1 MARENSDWFT
11 KSDSIMKAEEAKRE
25 ENLKW
30 IWRLIQ
36 ERKDDYDTEKVVAE
50 TKEIYKDMAHN
61 IVENQNK

>member
-1 MARENSDWFT
+1 MARENCDWTT
-11 KSDSIMKAEEAKRE
+11 KSDSIMDAEEAKRR

-36 ERKDDYDTEKVVAE
+36 ERKDDYDTEKIVAE
-50 TKEIYKDMAHN
+50 TKEIYKNMSKN